1 MGIVS
6 RCGVFLTAAVFAFS
20 SLPAHASN
28 PLQVKTDKGKVEGK
42 KSADGEI
49 GDFLGI
55 PYAAPPIGSLRWKP
69 PQPVAKWDG
78 VRQAMSFGSHCM
90 QPAIYDDMIFR
101 DPGNS
106 EDCLTLNV
114 WTPTTDK
121 KAKLPVMVW
130 IYGGGYFAGGTSEA
144 RQDGEHL
151 AAKGV
156 VVVSM
161 NYRLGIFGFF
171 VHPELVAESPQHAA
185 GNYGLMDQSAALQ
198 WVHNNIK
205 AFGGDPK
212 NVTIF
217 GESAGSFSVS
227 SQMASL
233 LSQGLFAHAIGES
246 GAAFPGSALSFESVA
261 LRGKR
266 DVDFIQSVLGKS
278 NLAALRAVSGDELL
292 KASMAKND
300 GHTIRFSPD
309 VDGYFLPESVQ
320 SIYAAGKQAHVPL
333 LAGWNRDE
341 ATGTVTNAP
350 EKPSAATMQAL
361 AQKDF
366 PGQADE
372 FLKVYAASDDQ
383 GYFRA
388 AADYAGDHF
397 LVYSTWAWLDAHGKT
412 GGSPVYRYRL
422 DLPSPGDKYH
432 PVSAGAFHSDDI
444 EYVFGNLDSR
454 QGAKWRPEDRK
465 LSELIQTYWTNFA
478 RTGDPNSTGL
488 PNWPVYEAAS
498 QWLVMHLDAT
508 PQVRPDEHRDRY
520 LFLQQAWGKKRE
532 QAVGN
537 SH

>member
-1 MGIVS
+1 
-6 RCGVFLTAAVFAFS
+6 
-20 SLPAHASN
+20 
-28 PLQVKTDKGKVEGK
+28 
-42 KSADGEI
+42 
-49 GDFLGI
+49 
-55 PYAAPPIGSLRWKP
+55 
-69 PQPVAKWDG
+69 
-78 VRQAMSFGSHCM
+78 
-90 QPAIYDDMIFR
+90 
-101 DPGNS
+101 
-106 EDCLTLNV
+106 
-114 WTPTTDK
+114 
-121 KAKLPVMVW
+121 VMVW
-130 IYGGGYFAGGTSEA
+130 IYGGGYLAGSTSEA
-144 RQDGEHL
+144 RQDGENL
-151 AAKGV
+151 ADKGV

-488 PNWPVYEAAS
+488 PNWPIYEAAS